1 MNYTFTPESV
11 YNKRVVLPSSSDAV
25 ICNYLQNGTY
35 TENAFDIK
43 SKVLEI
49 YDFSGENLIT
59 SNPDSEHILASKSSE
74 KTFTFSVSDNYGVKK
89 GGLKYVIKA
98 DVYKDKSIVKS
109 KSIKSN
115 PLEVDRKGTAGKARG
130 PDRRFS
136 LRFGIRKL
144 FCFGH
149 RQCLNQATQN
159 A

>member
-1 MNYTFTPESV
+1 MKNTGEKGSLEIHNIIINNNSKMNYTFTPESV

-89 GGLKYVIKA
+89 AV
-98 DVYKDKSIVKS
+98 
-109 KSIKSN
+109 SN
-115 PLEVDRKGTAGKARG
+115 M
-130 PDRRFS
+130 
-136 LRFGIRKL
+136 
-144 FCFGH
+144 
-149 RQCLNQATQN
+149 
-159 A
+159 